1 MVAFAVTSMTV
12 MAGSAFAACTNPA
25 GDAGH
30 VIFNTTVK
38 TMQYCNGSNWIN
50 AGAVIPN
57 APQTGCTMPEGVPG
71 EVIYA
76 SPTGVI
82 QFCNGSS
89 WVNTACAA
97 KRKPNGPGCG
107 GDVAGTLRYNS
118 THNELQFC
126 DSTDWVAMGW
136 ACPTDL
142 SDPVWN
148 SPTTYSYTAMM
159 GQPFGFVPNV
169 SDDGP
174 TITFS
179 LQGTLPTGATFNA
192 ATGGVS
198 GIPSALGTYTFTIR
212 ATDASANIVERT
224 FTVDVVPAEV
234 VVHIAANTT
243 NVNLQSLFSGADWAD
258 TSRAKRVVIHS
269 GVTVGST
276 SAATAAMLT
285 GTGRGNNLV
294 IQNSGTIAGAGGAAN
309 GGAGGHAIN
318 VQQGSVTVQNAGN
331 IYGGGGGGGRG
342 GNGGGGYW
350 VNTVSEG
357 PVYNANWESGGPF
370 YYYWIDP
377 YGSAIQIVWNDV
389 NTGYTP
395 GGNYSSY
402 SYGGYTYYRHG
413 SPDGSIYFHAI
424 SRTSSSNV
432 NTTGGAGGNGGRGQ
446 GSDGAATAGLTGAA
460 GGTNAGAGGT
470 GGAGGGWGTA
480 GTAGATGAAGNNGA
494 GLAGNAGG
502 TAGAAITGTAYTLTN
517 TGSILGS
524 H

>member
-107 GDVAGTLRYNS
+107 GDLAGTLRYNS

-136 ACPTDL
+136 ACPNDL
-142 SDPVWN
+142 NDPVWN

-258 TSRAKRVVIHS
+258 TVKTKRVIVNT

-276 SAATAAMLT
+276 SAGTAAMLT
-285 GTGRGNNLV
+285 GTGRGKDLIIENN
-294 IQNSGTIAGAGGAAN
+294 GTIAGAGGTGN
-309 GGAGGHAIN
+309 GGAGGNALL
-318 VQQGSVTVQNAGN
+318 VQQTGVTVVNSGN
-331 IYGGGGGGGRG
+331 LYGGGGGGGKG
-342 GNGGGGYW
+342 GTGGGGYYGA
-350 VNTVSEG
+350 SEG
-357 PVYNANWESGGPF
+357 PVANGSYFYEQWLGVGASWRVVWAGVHKAGGATWNGPTSVVGNDGATYYKGGHYSGALYYVSRSATAYTSGG
-370 YYYWIDP
+370 
-377 YGSAIQIVWNDV
+377 
-389 NTGYTP
+389 T
-395 GGNYSSY
+395 
-402 SYGGYTYYRHG
+402 
-413 SPDGSIYFHAI
+413 
-424 SRTSSSNV
+424 
-432 NTTGGAGGNGGRGQ
+432 GGNGGRGQ